1 MTLTHKVP
9 GSESRVV
16 PSRWASGKER
26 GVCRPGR
33 RAPSALRRGH
43 RAGPAGQRA
52 ETEGRRGAG
61 RARGR
66 RGGGGALGQKELL
79 KSPTGAGGRSRHVL
93 HTLLILE
100 GPQRKAESRLAGSG
114 GPRRPLCEPPPP
126 LPTASFTGENTEPAR
141 TRRTA
146 LCLTRPANVA
156 VRFLVQSN
164 TSKADRGQ
172 TPPSRREARR
182 ARPLPGHSP
191 LRSCVAKGG
200 TFFFF

>member
-33 RAPSALRRGH
+33 RAPSALRRGR

-66 RGGGGALGQKELL
+66 RGGSGALGQKELL

-100 GPQRKAESRLAGSG
+100 GPQRKAEPRLAGSRD
-114 GPRRPLCEPPPP
+114 PRRPLCEPPQTPSHRILHGGEHRAGAHLTDCP
-126 LPTASFTGENTEPAR
+126 ALDTARECRRSVPRVVEHFKSRPRSDATVPAR
-141 TRRTA
+141 GAPSPSPPRSLTA
-146 LCLTRPANVA
+146 A
-156 VRFLVQSN
+156 
-164 TSKADRGQ
+164 
-172 TPPSRREARR
+172 
-182 ARPLPGHSP
+182 
-191 LRSCVAKGG
+191 
-200 TFFFF
+200 